1 MNIKFSM
8 PELLVLFSLFMY
20 SQSFT
25 FAVTAFSLGIF
36 GRIIVY
42 LMDYSTEMKKA
53 ESAKESVNEAVDAF
67 ASIFNVNKKEI

>member
-25 FAVTAFSLGIF
+25 FAIVAFTLGLL

-42 LMDYSTEMKKA
+42 IMDYSVEMKQA

-67 ASIFNVNKKEI
+67 ASIFNGNKKEI